1 MDRLNAQKAQLEKA
15 FAQEKDEAQKQNLK
29 TGIASLESQISAL
42 TAQRDS
48 CTDQWENQCDTVL
61 DLKDELAA
69 EKLRQQAKKN
79 EASRQEADRRQ
90 TLARAQEDYE
100 NVVGKN
106 ERLVSEAEQKWKES
120 KCTLQA
126 FVQGEDEEP
135 QDTSAAENA
144 KKAVTTAQKQQKQQN
159 KEAKRA
165 LADAAEIEAKDNSA
179 EINAVTITQKQQ
191 QLATLQKVKAS
202 RGKVKAQMSGVV
214 SSVQLTV
221 GEKTTDTAAFLL
233 ADTSGG
239 LRFTTQVSRED
250 AVYVDSGDTV
260 ALKAGDRTWEDMTVL
275 STETEE
281 DHTVKVTVYVPK
293 KTISL
298 GANASMELY
307 KTSEEYSVTL
317 PITAIHSEKDKYFV
331 YTMEKAD
338 TVLGGAYVAKKTNV
352 TIAEKNGEYAA
363 IKDGDLSSGDAVIV
377 DSDAILSAGE
387 NVRLQE
393 S

>member
-79 EASRQEADRRQ
+79 EASSQEADRRQ

-144 KKAVTTAQKQQKQQN
+144 KKAVKTAQKQQKQQN

-165 LADAAEIEAKDNSA
+165 LADAAEIEEKDNSA
-179 EINAVTITQKQQ
+179 EINTVTITQKQQ

-221 GEKTTDTAAFLL
+221 GEK
-233 ADTSGG
+233 
-239 LRFTTQVSRED
+239 Q
-250 AVYVDSGDTV
+250 
-260 ALKAGDRTWEDMTVL
+260 RTRR
-275 STETEE
+275 
-281 DHTVKVTVYVPK
+281 P
-293 KTISL
+293 
-298 GANASMELY
+298 
-307 KTSEEYSVTL
+307 
-317 PITAIHSEKDKYFV
+317 
-331 YTMEKAD
+331 
-338 TVLGGAYVAKKTNV
+338 
-352 TIAEKNGEYAA
+352 
-363 IKDGDLSSGDAVIV
+363 
-377 DSDAILSAGE
+377 SAG
-387 NVRLQE
+387 RYFRWTAFYHTGQQGRCRICGLQ
-393 S
+393 